1 MGLEGEDDARCRAIS
16 TGRGSPLGELFLLP
30 LLILFVNFIYNEPRS
45 SFAGRLYNQI
55 KLGGF
60 LDNSD
65 TILIN
70 NIAKTMVSHT
80 DYVNRV
86 YLNFPPS
93 PQYISIILFYYDKSL
108 PTLLANNCVSIPIE
122 KSIFCDVHLLRSFPD
137 ELPLLVNI
145 EAPLGPP
152 FLLQWLIGHE
162 IGHIVLSHRQITSHN
177 LVQMVKGRA
186 ANVPIASIE
195 VPSLHR
201 LSDLI
206 KLGNKQK
213 NEADEFAL
221 RQMQMNPNRLLHAR
235 MAISDAVLWL
245 HNIYTSQ
252 N

>member
-1 MGLEGEDDARCRAIS
+1 VGLEGEDDARCRAIS

-137 ELPLLVNI
+137 ELPLLVNKKLLLVLRFCCNGLSGMR
-145 EAPLGPP
+145 LGI
-152 FLLQWLIGHE
+152 LYLVIAKLHLIIWSKWLKVELQTY
-162 IGHIVLSHRQITSHN
+162 Q
-177 LVQMVKGRA
+177 
-186 ANVPIASIE
+186 
-195 VPSLHR
+195 
-201 LSDLI
+201 
-206 KLGNKQK
+206 
-213 NEADEFAL
+213 
-221 RQMQMNPNRLLHAR
+221 
-235 MAISDAVLWL
+235 
-245 HNIYTSQ
+245 
-252 N
+252 